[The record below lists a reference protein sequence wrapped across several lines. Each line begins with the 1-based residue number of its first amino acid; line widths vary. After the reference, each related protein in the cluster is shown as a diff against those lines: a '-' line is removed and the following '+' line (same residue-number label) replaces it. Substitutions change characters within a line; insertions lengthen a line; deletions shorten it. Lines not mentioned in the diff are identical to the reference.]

1 MPYQFSQTDKS
12 EIGKSMK
19 IAIYIRQYSTEN
31 ETILRELFSHLLPE
45 DEVFIE
51 CEILKELNIRSH
63 QFLRAKPFKS
73 FADLNNS
80 YEVMLTI
87 GGDGTLLKGITYLRD
102 LQIPILGINS
112 GRLGFLA
119 NAHKDDLQNVF
130 VQLRDKTYEVV
141 ERSVIEAVYADSGE
155 PVDPINFALNEITV
169 TRKNT
174 ASMITIDTEL
184 DGDFL
189 SSYWADGLIIST
201 PTGSTGYSLSCGG
214 PVILPTAKNFVITP
228 IAPHNL
234 NMRPLI
240 IPEDTEIKL
249 TISGREKKF
258 LLSLDSHIKSVD
270 KKHSIIVRKAPFVV
284 KMIRLDGDSFINTL
298 RYKLLWGEDRRNK

>member
-1 MPYQFSQTDKS
+1 
-12 EIGKSMK
+12 MK
-19 IAIYIRQYSTEN
+19 IAIYIRQYTAEN
-31 ETILRELFSHLLPE
+31 ESILQQLFSLFTP
-45 DEVFIE
+45 DDQVYIE
-51 CEILKELNIRSH
+51 QEILSELQLRSDK
-63 QFLRAKPFKS
+63 FNSAKS
-73 FADLNNS
+73 FASFEDLNPS
-80 YEVMLTI
+80 YDVMLTI
-87 GGDGTLLKGITYLRD
+87 GGDGTLLKGITYVRS
-102 LQIPILGINS
+102 LQIPILGINA

-119 NAHKDDLQNVF
+119 TAHKDDLPNVLE
-130 VQLRDKTYEVV
+130 QLRKGDYQVV
-141 ERSVIEAVYADSGE
+141 ERSVIEAVFADTGE
-155 PVDPINFALNEITV
+155 PVDTVNFALNEITV

-174 ASMITIDTEL
+174 ASMITVDTEL
-184 DGDFL
+184 NGDYL
-189 SSYWADGLIIST
+189 CSYWADGLIIST